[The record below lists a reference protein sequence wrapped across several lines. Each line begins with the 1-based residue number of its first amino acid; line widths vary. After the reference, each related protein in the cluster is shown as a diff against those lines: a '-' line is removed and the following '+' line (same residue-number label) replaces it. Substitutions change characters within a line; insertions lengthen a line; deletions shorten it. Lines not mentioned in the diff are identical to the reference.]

1 MASRLGPSWAP
12 AAAAADRSRHARA
25 LPRVVRPLRGSPATP
40 AANAAL
46 GRAADSR
53 RRVPPAADRVWDV
66 VQALA
71 GASGQRPPQTLV
83 QLTEKKERRR
93 APSGQQ
99 ARPWTRRPHSTVRT
113 RRAAQKRRLVREAA
127 LAAEEEEHA
136 PEHAPAH
143 APEHE
148 SEHEHLDWVD
158 GLLDVSM

>member
-25 LPRVVRPLRGSPATP
+25 LPRVVRPLRGSPATA

-93 APSGQQ
+93 APSGRKR
-99 ARPWTRRPHSTVRT
+99 APERAFKGTVRT

-148 SEHEHLDWVD
+148 SEHEHLDWVE
-158 GLLDVSM
+158 GLLDVSI